1 MKQIISSDR
10 PSNNVPG
17 SRDLSLGKAGCIS
30 SHANKLCFS
39 FDEAPDIFISI
50 PLQRCNY
57 SEPCLPSSLPETS
70 NSSAKSVLPLAST
83 SGGFGLSLLSHREFS
98 RGFSW
103 KVAPVQPQGHF
114 CWKCVLCTTWK
125 SLIFEESSPTQL
137 PLRLLFSDE
146 QKWSSDSL
154 PHSEQF
160 RTTYSFQSCSGLKL
174 GAECIICTCPETIID
189 KHLPDTA

>member
-1 MKQIISSDR
+1 MKQVISSDR
-10 PSNNVPG
+10 ASNNALG
-17 SRDLSLGKAGCIS
+17 SPDCSLGKAGCIS

-39 FDEAPDIFISI
+39 FDEAPHIFISI
-50 PLQRCNY
+50 PFQRYNY
-57 SEPCLPSSLPETS
+57 SEPCLSSSLPETS
-70 NSSAKSVLPLAST
+70 NSYAKSVFSLAST
-83 SGGFGLSLLSHREFS
+83 SGGFGLSLLSHNEFS

-103 KVAPVQPQGHF
+103 KVASVQPEGHF
-114 CWKCVLCTTWK
+114 CWKCLLCTTWK
-125 SLIFEESSPTQL
+125 SFIFQESSPTQL

-146 QKWSSDSL
+146 QSEAQTSL

-160 RTTYSFQSCSGLKL
+160 RTTYRFQSCSGLKL